1 MSVSDKHSI
10 KIEYQTS
17 LGEIQAT
24 WETGGEIEVSFLN
37 SEISSF
43 QILVISPT
51 WGHQVIDATAQDTHE
66 TVLLELITRF
76 RDIQITSAAHSSEF
90 SGELDLVLSRNDD
103 SESLEQGSCPNSN
116 GT

>member
-10 KIEYQTS
+10 KIEYHTS

-24 WETGGEIEVSFLN
+24 WETGGDIEVSFPN
-37 SEISSF
+37 TETSSF
-43 QILVISPT
+43 QIPGTYTYRGLQEMS
-51 WGHQVIDATAQDTHE
+51 ATAKDTHE

-76 RDIQITSAAHSSEF
+76 RDIQITSATHSSEF
-90 SGELDLVLSRNDD
+90 SGVLDLVLGRNDD
-103 SESLEQGSCPNSN
+103 SELLERDSCQDLN